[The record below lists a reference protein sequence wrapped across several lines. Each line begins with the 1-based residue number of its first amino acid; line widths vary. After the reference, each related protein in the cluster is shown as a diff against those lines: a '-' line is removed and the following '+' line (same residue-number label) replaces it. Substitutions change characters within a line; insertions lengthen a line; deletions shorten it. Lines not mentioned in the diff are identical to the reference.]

1 MGHVNPIK
9 LTQMFANNVFEE
21 DIKIREKPD
30 SLLCEACIYGKQNRK
45 VFHASTSPNSTYPGE
60 LIYSDVCGPMSK
72 RSPGCPG
79 TGSGEAGKAAACQGC
94 PNQSL
99 CASAKPQGP
108 DPGEIG
114 FIIFYRIR
122 GLTTVTVLRRLIESP
137 NVVVHLDKENE
148 D

>member
-1 MGHVNPIK
+1 MHHLQEQRGLTRPSLGMYGSIKTGPI
-9 LTQMFANNVFEE
+9 LQ
-21 DIKIREKPD
+21 P
-30 SLLCEACIYGKQNRK
+30 K
-45 VFHASTSPNSTYPGE
+45 V
-60 LIYSDVCGPMSK
+60 
-72 RSPGCPG
+72 GCPG